1 MKLDIYKKIFREFAE
16 EAEFMDEN
24 IKNLNLDKDS
34 KILDIGTGMGAM
46 STLLTLNGFS
56 VITGEPKVDPEIN
69 GHGKHNHHNHHGE
82 HEESAWNNWRKSA
95 KMLGVEEKIK
105 FQHFDAQALPFEDYS
120 FDGIFLYDALQHI
133 QDRKLA
139 LNECLRVLNED
150 GVIVVIEW
158 SEGQIE
164 KEYKKYGYKIDFID
178 PQDYIIR
185 EDISFKVFK
194 GETINFYLIRK
205 N

>member
-1 MKLDIYKKIFREFAE
+1 MLNELGKISL
-16 EAEFMDEN
+16 
-24 IKNLNLDKDS
+24 IKFNLNFLPIKQ
-34 KILDIGTGMGAM
+34 
-46 STLLTLNGFS
+46 F
-56 VITGEPKVDPEIN
+56 
-69 GHGKHNHHNHHGE
+69 
-82 HEESAWNNWRKSA
+82 KS
-95 KMLGVEEKIK
+95 GIYGI
-105 FQHFDAQALPFEDYS
+105 FQNFDAQALPFEDYS